1 MPAKGPVK
9 IVWQIVFTLIPVLN
23 IWAFYRIKKLR
34 KYILIILIPVTVIS
48 MIVIAPQVISEMEN
62 IQEGNLMND
71 DQSILTSIIQ
81 YIVDVGFTI
90 LSIYLIY
97 KWSKEWNKQ
106 FPNAGNTNL

>member
-34 KYILIILIPVTVIS
+34 KYILIVLIPVTIIS
-48 MIVIAPQVISEMEN
+48 MVIIAPQVLSEVEK
-62 IQEGNLMND
+62 IQEGNLMSG
-71 DQSILTSIIQ
+71 DQSIMTSVIQ

-106 FPNAGNTNL
+106 FPSAGKTNL

>member
-34 KYILIILIPVTVIS
+34 KYILIVLIPVTIIS
-48 MIVIAPQVISEMEN
+48 MVIIAPQVLSEVEK
-62 IQEGNLMND
+62 IQEGNLMSG
-71 DQSILTSIIQ
+71 DQSIMTSVIQ

-106 FPNAGNTNL
+106 FPDSRKT

>member
-9 IVWQIVFTLIPVLN
+9 IVWQVVFTLIPVLN

-106 FPNAGNTNL
+106 FPNTGTTNL

>member
-9 IVWQIVFTLIPVLN
+9 IAWQIVFTLIPVLN

-34 KYILIILIPVTVIS
+34 KYILIVLIPVTVIS

-71 DQSILTSIIQ
+71 DQSILTSVVQ
-81 YIVDVGFTI
+81 YIVDAGFTI

-106 FPNAGNTNL
+106 FLNAGNTNL

>member
-106 FPNAGNTNL
+106 FPNTGTTNL